1 MATIKDIAKAAGVA
15 QGTVSN
21 VLNGKGNVSSEKI
34 KHVLAVA
41 AALGYTPNERAKFL
55 RKGHSN
61 TLAVILPN
69 IHSKQYL
76 DFYTSFKNYAEQHQ
90 YLIQL
95 YLTNDRPETEQ
106 STLQEIKSGM
116 TAGIAALT
124 CAGADSRIYQDVIPE
139 LLDHTLFVERHPG
152 YPCRFIA
159 HDYREAGHSLGKKAI
174 NYSKICLITGNL
186 SFSNEHDFYHEF
198 MNTAEG
204 TCVINHIQTD
214 HYRKSQNFL
223 QMINNFTPQAIFIS
237 NYGFAE
243 NVKDI
248 CHNFYNSYKP
258 DIYTVSPLFT
268 LPENDFE
275 KYELNYRQLGN
286 TAAEA
291 LIKEL
296 EHVPQQ
302 FPIQPES
309 AGFRDW
315 FFNLKKSPEGGLLNV
330 LTLDSPSA
338 YTMKNLNRI
347 YTKKTGITVN
357 VTVYSYDEI
366 YETLMNIGDS
376 SVFDV
381 IRLDVTWL
389 SWFAEK
395 LLKPLD
401 EIEPNIAEVF
411 PSFSTGIPER
421 YSLVNGRVY
430 ALPSSP
436 SVQLLY
442 YRKDLFADTILRR
455 VYQETYKKELA
466 VPTTFTEFNQLA
478 RFFTKSC
485 NPSSTVD
492 YGATLTLGSTGV
504 AGSEFLARFFS
515 YSQNLYDDSGKIVLN
530 SPIALKSLEQ
540 IMELKQYSAVTYNNW
555 WRDTAHSFSA
565 GNVAMAILYSNY
577 ASDLLNAS
585 SKVADKIGYAYV
597 PGGNPVIGGGS
608 LGVSRYSRQPED
620 ALDFIRWTCSE
631 PISSAAT
638 FLGSVSP
645 CRKTFDNYEI
655 VDTYPWLSLA
665 QECYTHS
672 HGRRTPPEVKT
683 PFNERRFLS
692 IIGMAV
698 KNACS
703 EAMKPQ
709 EALDFA
715 QELFE
720 KQFGTE
726 NFSQ

>member
-34 KHVLAVA
+34 KHVLSVA
-41 AALGYTPNERAKFL
+41 AALGYTPNERAKLL

-69 IHSKQYL
+69 MRSKQYL
-76 DFYTSFKNYAEQHQ
+76 DFYASFKNYAESHR
-90 YLIQL
+90 YLIQI
-95 YLTNDRPETEQ
+95 YITNDRRETEL
-106 STLQEIKSGM
+106 SILSEVKSGM
-116 TAGIAALT
+116 TAGIATLT
-124 CAGADSRIYQDVIPE
+124 CTNSGDNIYQDMVPE
-139 LLDHTLFVERHPG
+139 LLDNTIFVERDPG
-152 YPCRFIA
+152 YACKFIGYDYKAAGRSLGEKTIA
-159 HDYREAGHSLGKKAI
+159 HKYT
-174 NYSKICLITGNL
+174 NVCVITGDL
-186 SFSNEHDFYHEF
+186 AFSNERDFYYSF
-198 MNTAEG
+198 MEAADTTA
-204 TCVINHIQTD
+204 CVINHIQTD
-214 HYRKSQNFL
+214 HYRKSQNIL
-223 QMINNFTPQAIFIS
+223 QMINSFSPQAIFLS

-248 CHNFYNSYKP
+248 CYNFYSDYEP
-258 DIYTVSPLFT
+258 DIYTVSPIFT
-268 LPENDFE
+268 LPEKDFK
-275 KYELNYRQLGN
+275 KYELNYRLLGN

-291 LIKEL
+291 LIREVEKI
-296 EHVPQQ
+296 PQD
-302 FPIQPES
+302 FPIQLES

-315 FFNLKKSPEGGLLNV
+315 FFNLKKNPEKGLLNV

-338 YTMKNLNRI
+338 YTMKNLTRI
-347 YTKKTGITVN
+347 YTKKTGTPVN

-366 YETLMNIGDS
+366 YETLMNMGTS

-395 LLKPLD
+395 IFRPMD
-401 EIEPNIAEVF
+401 EIEPGIADMF
-411 PSFSTGIPER
+411 PEFSDGIADR
-421 YSLVNGRVY
+421 YSIVNGRVY

-442 YRKDLFADTILRR
+442 YRKDLFADTVLRR
-455 VYQETYKKELA
+455 IYQETYKRELA
-466 VPTTFTEFNQLA
+466 IPSTFTEFNQIA
-478 RFFTKSC
+478 RFFTKTF

-492 YGATLTLGSTGV
+492 FGATITLGSTGV
-504 AGSEFLARFFS
+504 AGSEFLARYFS
-515 YSQNLYDDSGKIVLN
+515 YSKNLYDEDGKIRLN
-530 SPIALKSLEQ
+530 SAIALKSLEQ
-540 IMELKQYSAVTYNNW
+540 LIELKQYSTANYNKW
-555 WRDTAHSFSA
+555 WRDTAHSFSN

-577 ASDLLNAS
+577 ASELLRYS
-585 SKVADKIGYAYV
+585 SKVADNIGYACV

-608 LGVSRYSRQPED
+608 LGISKYSRRPED
-620 ALDFIRWTCSE
+620 ALSFIRWSCSE
-631 PISSAAT
+631 PISSAST

-645 CRKTFDNYEI
+645 CKKTYDNYEI
-655 VDTYPWLSLA
+655 VDTYPWLNLA
-665 QECYTHS
+665 KDCFTQSY
-672 HGRRTPPEVKT
+672 GRRTPPDVKT

-698 KNACS
+698 KNAYS
-703 EAMKPQ
+703 GATKPQ

-720 KQFGTE
+720 KQFGL
-726 NFSQ
+726 